1 MFPSRLLV
9 GNIWNSILRK
19 PNYHFYIRYYRNLN
33 NQDEFNDSLLKED
46 SFRRICRDK
55 IINSKDAVVKCHLLH
70 HYDPYLKLGNEVYTF
85 EHIFYGL
92 V

>member
-1 MFPSRLLV
+1 MFPSRL
-9 GNIWNSILRK
+9 GNIWNPILRK
-19 PNYHFYIRYYRNLN
+19 PKYHFYIRYYRNLN

-55 IINSKDAVVKCHLLH
+55 VINSKDVVVKCHLLH
-70 HYDPYLKLGNEVYTF
+70 HYDPYLKLGNEVYIF
-85 EHIFYGL
+85 GHILYCQ